1 MHIGIYEFVSYRST
15 VIMELVKLNFG
26 KYVQYFTFF
35 QQALT
40 EGIRSKILFIMT
52 FSFKKSQ

>member
-1 MHIGIYEFVSYRST
+1 MYKRIYLFVSYRST
-15 VIMELVKLNFG
+15 IIIEFVKLNFG

-40 EGIRSKILFIMT
+40 AGIGQKIL
-52 FSFKKSQ
+52 